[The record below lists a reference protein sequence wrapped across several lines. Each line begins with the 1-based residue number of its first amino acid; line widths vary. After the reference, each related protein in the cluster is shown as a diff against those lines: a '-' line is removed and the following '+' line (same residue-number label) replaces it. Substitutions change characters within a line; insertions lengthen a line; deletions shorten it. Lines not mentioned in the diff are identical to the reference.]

1 MYAKVADPDSEG
13 VFQKLAPWGVG
24 RKLAN
29 QNAVSDLPGGVLVV
43 PGEQR
48 ANRRVEM
55 DQEVNSCVA

>member
-13 VFQKLAPWGVG
+13 VFQKLARWGVG
-24 RKLAN
+24 QKLAN
-29 QNAVSDLPGGVLVV
+29 QNAVSDLPGGVLAVS
-43 PGEQR
+43 GEQR